1 MKNPQAPDSQPRA
14 LLIPLD
20 DREALLALRDFE
32 RPDGEQAD
40 PDAAAPLGGP
50 ARRVPKAA

>member
-1 MKNPQAPDSQPRA
+1 MKDKLDPGNRPRA

-32 RPDGEQAD
+32 RPGATAGAAGEAGS
-40 PDAAAPLGGP
+40 PE
-50 ARRVPKAA
+50 RREPKAA